1 MQAVQVHVA
10 ETVEISQ
17 LQWKISLVQYMDRG
31 SLFLSCR
38 LSKCTSRRLH
48 GQKVAVPVMQAVPS
62 TRRGDSRDRTT
73 AVNKF
78 AGAVNGQR
86 VAVPVMQAVPSTRR
100 GDSRDRTTAVKKIA
114 GAVNGQRVAV
124 PVMQAVQVHV
134 AETVEISQLQWKISL
149 VQYMDRGSLFLSC
162 RLSKCTSRRL
172 HGQKVAV
179 PVMQA
184 VPSTRR
190 GDSRDRTT
198 AVKKFAG
205 AVNGQRVAVPVMQAV
220 QVHVAETV
228 EISQLQWKISLVQY
242 MDRGS
247 LFLSCR
253 LSKCTSRRLHG
264 QKVAVPVMQ
273 AVPSTRRGDS
283 RDRTT
288 AVEDF
293 AGAVN
298 GQRVPVPVM
307 QAVQMHVAETTW
319 TEGRSSCHAGCP
331 KYTSRRQSRSHHCSE
346 KIRWCSKWTEGRCSC
361 HAGCPSTRRG
371 DSRDLTTAVEDFAGA
386 VHGQRVA
393 VPREEPLKGPLS
405 NLRRRL
411 QQLVSPGGSCGRAPR
426 GCG

>member
-10 ETVEISQ
+10 ETVEIFTTA
-17 LQWKISLVQYMDRG
+17 VEDFAG
-31 SLFLSCR
+31 AV
-38 LSKCTSRRLH
+38 H
-48 GQKVAVPVMQAVPS
+48 GQRVAAPVMQAVQMHVAETTWTEGRSSCHAGCPKYTSRIQSRSHKCSEKIRWCSKWTEGRCSCHAGCPS
-62 TRRGDSRDRTT
+62 TRRGDSRDLTT
-73 AVNKF
+73 AVKKF

-86 VAVPVMQAVPSTRR
+86 
-100 GDSRDRTTAVKKIA
+100 
-114 GAVNGQRVAV
+114 
-124 PVMQAVQVHV
+124 
-134 AETVEISQLQWKISL
+134 
-149 VQYMDRGSLFLSC
+149 
-162 RLSKCTSRRL
+162 
-172 HGQKVAV
+172 VAV

-273 AVPSTRRGDS
+273 AVPSARRGDS

-288 AVEDF
+288 AVKKF
-293 AGAVN
+293 AGAIN
-298 GQRVPVPVM
+298 GQRVAVPVM
-307 QAVQMHVAETTW
+307 QAVQVHVAETTW

-331 KYTSRRQSRSHHCSE
+331 KYTSRRQSE
-346 KIRWCSKWTEGRCSC
+346 I
-361 HAGCPSTRRG
+361 A
-371 DSRDLTTAVEDFAGA
+371 
-386 VHGQRVA
+386 QR
-393 VPREEPLKGPLS
+393 
-405 NLRRRL
+405 
-411 QQLVSPGGSCGRAPR
+411 Q
-426 GCG
+426 